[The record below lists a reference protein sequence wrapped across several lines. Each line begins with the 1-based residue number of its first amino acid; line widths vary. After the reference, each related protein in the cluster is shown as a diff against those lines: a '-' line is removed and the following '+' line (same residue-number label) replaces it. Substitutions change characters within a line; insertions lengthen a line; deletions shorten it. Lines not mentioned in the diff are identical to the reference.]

1 MAGHGQPV
9 DLGGDQQAF
18 VNCISGAVLMPAVV
32 LVLATVA
39 VALRGPRP
47 TPSQPTQ
54 ETRTDASLSA

>member
-1 MAGHGQPV
+1 MPSPD

-18 VNCISGAVLMPAVV
+18 VNGISGAVLTAAVV
-32 LVLATVA
+32 LVLAAMA

-54 ETRTDASLSA
+54 EARTEATLSA